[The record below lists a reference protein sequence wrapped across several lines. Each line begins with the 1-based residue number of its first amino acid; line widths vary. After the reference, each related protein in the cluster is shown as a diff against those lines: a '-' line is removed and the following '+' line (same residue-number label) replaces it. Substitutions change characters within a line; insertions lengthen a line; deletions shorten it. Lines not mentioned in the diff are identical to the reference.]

1 MAGSRARRAIVLID
15 HQKLK
20 KRLWGQTVL
29 IDTNI
34 IIYLVEE
41 TSPYADLAR
50 FVMRNLEEG
59 QFSGD
64 LSLISVAEVMQG
76 PLRKEQPGLAQEVKS
91 YLLTFPNITCQG
103 VDERVLDLMG
113 RDSRVSWK
121 NLRTIDSLIV
131 SCGLVRNATA
141 ILSNDLRWKR
151 AIPSIYE
158 RDLSASVCLSNV
170 SPSEYGDNRCRL
182 HCRGS
187 LLQPGPNPGLGS

>member
-15 HQKLK
+15 HRTLK

-41 TSPYADLAR
+41 IPPYADLAR

-59 QFSGD
+59 RFSGV

-103 VDERVLDLMG
+103 IDERVLDLMG

-151 AIPSIYE
+151 AISSDFMVSF
-158 RDLSASVCLSNV
+158 DL
-170 SPSEYGDNRCRL
+170 
-182 HCRGS
+182 
-187 LLQPGPNPGLGS
+187 